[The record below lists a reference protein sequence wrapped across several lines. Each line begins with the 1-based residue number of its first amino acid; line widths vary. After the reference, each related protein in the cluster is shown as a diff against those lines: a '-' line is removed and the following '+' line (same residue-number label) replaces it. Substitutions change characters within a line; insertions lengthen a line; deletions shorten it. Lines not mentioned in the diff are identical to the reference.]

1 MFWEIAMS
9 SQGFVIAASG
19 EQYIETAVDAAISL
33 KAAMPDEPV
42 DLFTDVEGAPGSEVF
57 DQIHMLDKSWFRPKF
72 ESLVRSRF
80 DKTVYLDADV
90 RCLADMSDIFTVLD
104 RFDIAMV
111 HDPLRN
117 SQHAQRVWKTP
128 LPNAFPHLNGG
139 LVGIRTSEQVL
150 DFLRDV
156 QETIIAEDLKSDQA
170 LIREKLFYSDL
181 RLAVL
186 PPEYNFLD
194 YRQAEMF
201 GFLHSAPRLLHH
213 YKFHSRHDKR
223 LDSARSVAGLV
234 GPDLERHLNA
244 LIQADAQLTPGT
256 TKKVRPLVDKGILGK
271 LRKLIMGLKKG
282 IVRLRRS

>member
-1 MFWEIAMS
+1 MP

-19 EQYIETAVDAAISL
+19 EDYIETAVEAAVSL
-33 KAAMPDEPV
+33 KAAMPDVPV
-42 DLFTDVEGAPGSEVF
+42 DLFTDIEGAPGTEIF

-80 DKTVYLDADV
+80 DKTVYMDADV

-117 SQHAQRVWKTP
+117 SPHAQRVWKTA

-139 LVGIRTSEQVL
+139 LVGIRASDEVL
-150 DFLRDV
+150 AFLREV

-170 LIREKLFYSDL
+170 LIREKLFDSDL

-213 YKFHSRHDKR
+213 YKFHSRHNKR

-234 GPDLERHLNA
+234 GPDLERHLHA
-244 LIQADAQLTPGT
+244 LIEADAQLTPGT
-256 TKKVRPLVDKGILGK
+256 SKKVRPLVDKGVLGK
-271 LRKLIMGLKKG
+271 MRKLILSAKKG
-282 IVRLRRS
+282 IVRLWRS

>member
-1 MFWEIAMS
+1 MS

-19 EQYIETAVDAAISL
+19 DQYIETAVAAAESL
-33 KAAMPDEPV
+33 KAAMPNEAV
-42 DLFTDVEGAPGSEVF
+42 DLFTDVEGVLGTEVF

-117 SQHAQRVWKTP
+117 SQHTRRIWKTP

-139 LVGIRTSEQVL
+139 LVGIRASDQVL
-150 DFLRDV
+150 AFLREV
-156 QETIIAEDLKSDQA
+156 QDTIVAEDLKSDQA
-170 LIREKLFYSDL
+170 LIREKLFESDL

-234 GPDLERHLNA
+234 GPDLERHLND

-271 LRKLIMGLKKG
+271 LRKLVMSVKKG
-282 IVRLRRS
+282 VVRLRRS

>member
-1 MFWEIAMS
+1 MS

-19 EQYIETAVDAAISL
+19 KDYIETAVAAARSL
-33 KAAMPDEPV
+33 KVAMPDVPV
-42 DLFTDVEGAPGSEVF
+42 DLFTDLENIPGTEVF

-80 DKTVYLDADV
+80 EKTVYLDADV
-90 RCLADMSDIFTVLD
+90 RCLADMSDIFTVLEQ
-104 RFDIAMV
+104 FDIAMV

-117 SQHAQRVWKTP
+117 SAHAQRVWKTP

-139 LVGIRTSEQVL
+139 LVGIRTSDAVL

-156 QETIIAEDLKSDQA
+156 QETIISENLTSDQA
-170 LIREKLFYSDL
+170 LIREKLFASAL

-223 LDSARSVAGLV
+223 LDSARTVAGLV
-234 GPDLERHLNA
+234 GPDLERHINS
-244 LIQADAQLTPGT
+244 LIEADAQLTPGAS
-256 TKKVRPLVDKGILGK
+256 KKVRPLVDKGLLGK
-271 LRKLIMGLKKG
+271 LRKLVMSVKKG
-282 IVRLRRS
+282 IVRLRRG